1 MMSNAARHFCHEHAG
16 CRMEGYPPQIPSW
29 AGPNFQDDTAL
40 ENLVE
45 TSDLDVEVPR
55 DEWHAITP
63 ETPDGWRVGDWDER
77 PVRFVDGSDKGDTVA
92 WLRGPLGHPIPVRF
106 SQIGSV
112 VVEVIAG
119 ERFRTFDICEPV
131 VSMVADAF
139 EWDEVEAFAAELQ
152 DNGIRLLPAQKPDG
166 VLSYDF
172 ETMRKAAQNRCN
184 DEMGILEELAIA
196 QQPHKVTVVD
206 GRLEPRTGGFTPAES
221 PLIGVIKSHREIY
234 LHPGGLQL
242 LYGLSAGQRTP
253 VFRILKTR
261 KKTETGIELKDINLP
276 VASWYLKLAGGVGTM
291 PTWGYVR
298 VEVAWA
304 WFEKRGFAAADSRMT
319 SEGHHWVNFLSRALC
334 EYRCRDNNYGR
345 AAVSLDP
352 IVRAEQLLA
361 ATFEAH
367 HALVNRFYRIT
378 GL

>member
-1 MMSNAARHFCHEHAG
+1 MTPSAAQRFFSDHVG
-16 CRMEGYPPQIPSW
+16 CRMEGYPSQVPSW
-29 AGPNFQDDTAL
+29 VGADFQSDALPEDLAG
-40 ENLVE
+40 
-45 TSDLDVEVPR
+45 TSDLDVELPR
-55 DEWHAITP
+55 DEWDAITP
-63 ETPDGWRVGDWDER
+63 QTPDGWRVGEWAER
-77 PVRFVDGSDKGDTVA
+77 PIRFVDGSDKGDTVA

-119 ERFRTFDICEPV
+119 ERFRIFDICEPV
-131 VSMVADAF
+131 VSLVADAF
-139 EWDEVEAFAAELQ
+139 EWDEVEAFASELQ
-152 DNGIRLLPAQKPDG
+152 ENGMRLLPAKPPGG

-172 ETMRKAAQNRCN
+172 ETMRKAAQNRSN

-196 QQPHKVTVVD
+196 QAPDVPTIVD
-206 GRLEPRTGGFTPAES
+206 GRLEPRSGGFDPAVS
-221 PLIGVIKSHREIY
+221 PVIGVVKSHREIY

-261 KKTETGIELKDINLP
+261 KVTETGVELKDINLP
-276 VASWYLKLAGGVGTM
+276 VASWYLKLAGGAGAM

-304 WFEKRGFAAADSRMT
+304 WFEKHPRRFEWADY
-319 SEGHHWVNFLSRALC
+319 LSRALC
-334 EYRCRDNNYGR
+334 EYRCRDRNYGR

-352 IVRAEQLLA
+352 IVRAEELLA

-367 HALVNRFYRIT
+367 RALVNRFYRLA